1 MSETTEK
8 TRIQKITETE
18 GVKFEIYI
26 PRKEEPPILIY
37 LDEDSF
43 MAFVGALREILV
55 SGKEKQADV

>member
-8 TRIQKITETE
+8 TRIQEIVETE

-26 PRKEEPPILIY
+26 PKKNEPPVLIY

-43 MAFVGALREILV
+43 MSFIGALREILV
-55 SGKEKQADV
+55 SEKENQTNV